1 MRSWL
6 RQRAHR
12 LRVEAH
18 AVWLAVR
25 DDRTPLFAK
34 LIGVL
39 VAAYGLSPIDLI
51 PDFVPVLGLLD
62 DLILLP
68 LGIWLFLT
76 FIPDDVWAEHIAAAE
91 LETERPVSWRGAIGV
106 IAVWIIAM
114 LIVALYVWSWRYW

>member
-51 PDFVPVLGLLD
+51 PDFVPLLGYLD
-62 DLILLP
+62 DAILVPIGILAVIALIP
-68 LGIWLFLT
+68 AEVMAECRARATAAQGRPASRVAAVAIVV
-76 FIPDDVWAEHIAAAE
+76 VWIAAAGG
-91 LETERPVSWRGAIGV
+91 LAWLAWPHLAG
-106 IAVWIIAM
+106 
-114 LIVALYVWSWRYW
+114 